1 MRRRKGRCACN
12 QKKEE
17 GRVGVIGRKVGGKMR
32 GSKRSRGGEE
42 EEGRGG
48 GGRGREE
55 EGRGGGGEER
65 RRRMGGW
72 RGRRGGCN
80 R

>member
-42 EEGRGG
+42 EGRGG
-48 GGRGREE
+48 GGRGGEE
-55 EGRGGGGEER
+55 EGEER

-72 RGRRGGCN
+72 RGGCN